1 LPKKGLTCKDWL
13 GRSLHP
19 LPFLFPFPF
28 LFIYLL
34 IKIAQEKPMAI
45 FSVPHLPRN
54 PFAKKCI

>member
-1 LPKKGLTCKDWL
+1 LAWAIFTP
-13 GRSLHP
+13 P
-19 LPFLFPFPF
+19 PFSFSF
-28 LFIYLL
+28 FIYLFRAAI

>member
-1 LPKKGLTCKDWL
+1 L
-13 GRSLHP
+13 GDLYTPSLFFFF
-19 LPFLFPFPF
+19 FLFF
-28 LFIYLL
+28 FIYLFRAAI

>member
-1 LPKKGLTCKDWL
+1 LAWAIFTP
-13 GRSLHP
+13 P
-19 LPFLFPFPF
+19 PFSFSFSFYLFRAA
-28 LFIYLL
+28 I